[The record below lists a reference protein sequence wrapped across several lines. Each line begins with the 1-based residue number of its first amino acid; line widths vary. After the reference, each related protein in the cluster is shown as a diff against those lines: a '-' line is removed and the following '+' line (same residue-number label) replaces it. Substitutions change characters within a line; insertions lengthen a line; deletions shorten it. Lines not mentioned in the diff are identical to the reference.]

1 MQRVRVAMLAVFIV
15 FGAVAGAKAKE
26 LHADSTGGDW
36 LMAAGEERSEWVER
50 MARIF
55 NKEAPFASAVEGCL
69 TQSLAGEDIENAAVD
84 EMRLSELPLLTAAC
98 ITSLNSQPL
107 PTQ

>member
-1 MQRVRVAMLAVFIV
+1 MLAVFIV

-69 TQSLAGEDIENAAVD
+69 ELNRWPEKTSRTQPSTRCA
-84 EMRLSELPLLTAAC
+84 
-98 ITSLNSQPL
+98 
-107 PTQ
+107 

>member
-1 MQRVRVAMLAVFIV
+1 MQKVRVAMLAVFIV

-69 TQSLAGEDIENAAVD
+69 NSIAGRRRHRERSRRRDAPE
-84 EMRLSELPLLTAAC
+84 
-98 ITSLNSQPL
+98 
-107 PTQ
+107 